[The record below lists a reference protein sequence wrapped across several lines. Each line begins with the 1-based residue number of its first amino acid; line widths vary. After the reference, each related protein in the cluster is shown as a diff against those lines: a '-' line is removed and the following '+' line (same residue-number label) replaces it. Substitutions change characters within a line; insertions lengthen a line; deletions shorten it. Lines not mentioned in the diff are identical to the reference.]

1 MRFLGLDV
9 GSRRIGLAIS
19 DETGTIAQ
27 PLKFIEAG
35 TSYDRAI
42 GEIENLCGQYN
53 VQGIV
58 VGLPLSLSGGDRG
71 ESAAAAK
78 KVGGLLAKRLG
89 ISVEYW
95 DERFTTTEAER
106 VLVDARVRRTDRR
119 AAVDKIA
126 AALILQGYLD
136 AKSYKEEDAY

>member
-1 MRFLGLDV
+1 MRVLGLDV

-27 PLKFIEAG
+27 PLKFIAVKS
-35 TSYDRAI
+35 SYDEAI
-42 GEIENLCGQYN
+42 SEIKKLCEEYS
-53 VQGIV
+53 VQAIV
-58 VGLPLSLSGGDRG
+58 VGLPLSLSGGDQG
-71 ESAAAAK
+71 ASAAAAK
-78 KVGGLLAKRLG
+78 HVGDLLAKRLG

-106 VLVDARVRRTDRR
+106 LLVNARVRRADRR
-119 AAVDKIA
+119 AAVDKVA

-136 AKSYKEEDAY
+136 AKSYQEEDAY

>member
-19 DETGTIAQ
+19 DETATIAQ
-27 PLKFIEAG
+27 PLKFIPVGA
-35 TSYDRAI
+35 SYDSAVS
-42 GEIENLCGQYN
+42 EIENLCVKYC
-53 VQGIV
+53 VHGIV

-95 DERFTTTEAER
+95 DERFTTAEAER
-106 VLVDARVRRTDRR
+106 VLVKARVRRADRR
-119 AAVDKIA
+119 DAVDKIA
-126 AALILQGYLD
+126 ASLILQGYLD